1 MKGAWSAI
9 VSYSI
14 NDCVSHGGSSYV
26 SIINSN
32 LNHEPSGTD
41 AYWQLMGSIGGT
53 GPTGPTGAS
62 GASVTGPTGPSGAAG
77 STGPTGPTGAIGETG
92 IGLTGPA
99 GLTGATGPTGPS
111 GTGPT
116 GPTGPSGAAGS
127 TGPSGAVGVTG
138 STGPTGPTGPS
149 GIDATGASVTG
160 PTGPTGPTGSSI
172 TGSTGPTGAT
182 GATGGGVR
190 SISLLI
196 GDGSLVITTG
206 VCGALEIPC
215 SCIITS
221 ARVLSVDNISGS
233 ISIQLWKDSYAN
245 FPPTSAD
252 LIDTFSITNG
262 VKSEETGLIL
272 TIASGS
278 ILLFNVNSVTSMKQ
292 VLLSLTVVS

>member
-1 MKGAWSAI
+1 MKKILEFAVCGYLRGFIMVFDYMSVFGQGPTGVTGPTGPA
-9 VSYSI
+9 
-14 NDCVSHGGSSYV
+14 G
-26 SIINSN
+26 
-32 LNHEPSGTD
+32 SGTGE
-41 AYWQLMGSIGGT
+41 YIT

-62 GASVTGPTGPSGAAG
+62 GASVTGSTGPSGSAG
-77 STGPTGPTGAIGETG
+77 VT
-92 IGLTGPA
+92 
-99 GLTGATGPTGPS
+99 
-111 GTGPT
+111 
-116 GPTGPSGAAGS
+116 GS

-252 LIDTFSITNG
+252 LIDTFSITSG
-262 VKSEETGLIL
+262 VKSEETGLSL
-272 TIASGS
+272 SVAAGS
-278 ILLFNVNSVTSMKQ
+278 IVLFNVNSVTSMKQ
-292 VLLSLTVVS
+292 IMLSLWVVV